1 MKFFLKEWRN
11 FKVKNFIKDMD
22 KEKIERQ
29 IISNTIVLAIW
40 LIIYLIKEVSE

>member
-1 MKFFLKEWRN
+1 M
-11 FKVKNFIKDMD
+11 KNFIKDMD

-40 LIIYLIKEVSE
+40 LIIYLIKETSE